1 MGGKCAAGCN
11 VDKCEIAQRMARQ
24 CERAGRL
31 HAERTALTRSIKEML
46 IKFSDEQR
54 MLTESIDISAS
65 PYEKPN
71 IYHVRQR
78 DDVNA
83 RISTL
88 EWVLEQLG
96 EKG

>member
-1 MGGKCAAGCN
+1 MGGKCSAGCD

-24 CERAGRL
+24 CERADRL
-31 HAERTALTRSIKEML
+31 QAERTALTRSINEML
-46 IKFSDEQR
+46 IKLRDEQR
-54 MLTESIDISAS
+54 MLAESIDISTS

-78 DDVNA
+78 DDVSA

-88 EWVLEQLG
+88 EWALEQLG
-96 EKG
+96 AKG